1 MPRAYT
7 KSGSTEKYESSQ
19 WSIYWKGNT
28 GTCTGPDASTGEYT
42 ITAPS
47 GMSITSTKNDTSY
60 CLTIYGGVQ
69 NWFYFENNRIIIKY
83 VIKFFNELST
93 TYSNGNMDFGI
104 YNLNIGVTLKAVY
117 DDNSIEDVNNNIGTY
132 TVKLNYAIEDWVLGD
147 DNEEIIQGTND
158 MGTILTVSCSCP
170 GNNYNSTNTTYRI
183 NDQADSH
190 SGNRVIT
197 SISSIK
203 NYSKTINGI
212 SVIEE

>member
-69 NWFYFENNRIIIKY
+69 NWFYFENNIEYSYDITLIKSITVY
-83 VIKFFNELST
+83 VYYDPPTETTPAYFNIKGEGTATIKLSSNDPNAG
-93 TYSNGNMDFGI
+93 YSFQIEGDGDMKVTGLYISNSVPSSG
-104 YNLNIGVTLKAVY
+104 NLNKGDENQYVKYLDFDILTYGINEINQIQAISISVSITI
-117 DDNSIEDVNNNIGTY
+117 DD
-132 TVKLNYAIEDWVLGD
+132 
-147 DNEEIIQGTND
+147 GTNPIHTED
-158 MGTILTVSCSCP
+158 IEIANLV
-170 GNNYNSTNTTYRI
+170 
-183 NDQADSH
+183 D
-190 SGNRVIT
+190 NR
-197 SISSIK
+197 S
-203 NYSKTINGI
+203 
-212 SVIEE
+212 